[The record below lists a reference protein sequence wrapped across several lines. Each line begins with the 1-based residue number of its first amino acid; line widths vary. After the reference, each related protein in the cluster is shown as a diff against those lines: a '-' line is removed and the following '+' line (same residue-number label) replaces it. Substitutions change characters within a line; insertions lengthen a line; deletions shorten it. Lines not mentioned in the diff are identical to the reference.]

1 MPRFR
6 EEDFKLNDD
15 LNLAVGRA
23 LSSLPESSPTLE
35 EHLSRLLA
43 KSALGFVVSDV
54 AVNMTYDWL
63 RG

>member
-23 LSSLPESSPTLE
+23 LSSLPESSP
-35 EHLSRLLA
+35 S
-43 KSALGFVVSDV
+43 
-54 AVNMTYDWL
+54 
-63 RG
+63 